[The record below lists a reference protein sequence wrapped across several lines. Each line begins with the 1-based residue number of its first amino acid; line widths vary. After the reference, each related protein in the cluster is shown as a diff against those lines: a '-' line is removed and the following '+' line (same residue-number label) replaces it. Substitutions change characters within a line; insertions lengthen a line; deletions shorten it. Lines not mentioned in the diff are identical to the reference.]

1 MSNFFASEGLKI
13 ALLGGSFVGL
23 YLLSRWASRLNEA
36 NAAQMPRQPEAPR
49 AQAPPRPPEAP
60 RPWSKV
66 VPIDHRPEFHS
77 AQPVNENELLPV
89 RIVQMYF
96 SQFDFDPGPPDPKSF
111 ADELFVKLYDENTGY
126 DWTQSFYVATPQG
139 LDAMLQREN
148 WDYAY
153 TDRVFFV
160 RRYDP
165 KVVRQAVVEQ
175 LISTQERPSPPKQPE
190 DRYV

>member
-1 MSNFFASEGLKI
+1 MPNLPISEVAKVLLLAVFFV
-13 ALLGGSFVGL
+13 AL
-23 YLLSRWASRLNEA
+23 YALSRWASRLNES
-36 NAAQMPRQPEAPR
+36 NPR
-49 AQAPPRPPEAP
+49 AISPPELETPKPPEAP
-60 RPWSKV
+60 RPWATI
-66 VPIDHRPEFHS
+66 VPIDRRPEFHS
-77 AQPVNENELLPV
+77 AQPVNEDELRPV

-96 SQFDFDPGPPDPKSF
+96 SKFDFDPGPPDRTSF

-126 DWTQSFYVATPQG
+126 DWTQSFFVATPQG
-139 LDAMLQREN
+139 LDEILEREN

-153 TDRVFFV
+153 ADKVFFV

-165 KVVRQAVVEQ
+165 KVIRQAVVEQ